1 MNNHLDRYLEA
12 QKYSYAQ
19 ALSEIQRG
27 YKQSH
32 WMWYIFPQIKG
43 LGLSSTSAYYAIQSL
58 DEAKAYLNHPVL
70 KENLLEITNA
80 LLQHKEKSAS
90 EIFGGTDALK
100 LKSCMT
106 LFHIADPDNPVF
118 TQVLQYY
125 FQGNLDEKTIEILKE
140 N

>member
-90 EIFGGTDALK
+90 EIFEGTDALK

>member
-27 YKQSH
+27 YKQIH

>member
-43 LGLSSTSAYYAIQSL
+43 LGFSSTSAYYAIQSL
-58 DEAKAYLNHPVL
+58 DEVKAYLNHPVL

-125 FQGNLDEKTIEILKE
+125 FQGNLDEKTIEILKK

>member
-43 LGLSSTSAYYAIQSL
+43 LGFSSTSAYYAIQSL

>member
-43 LGLSSTSAYYAIQSL
+43 LGFSSTSAYYAIQSL

-70 KENLLEITNA
+70 KENLLKITNA

>member
-19 ALSEIQRG
+19 ALSEIQRC

-32 WMWYIFPQIKG
+32 WMWYIFPQIKR

-90 EIFGGTDALK
+90 EIFEGTDALK